1 MYARVYTDR
10 ERKGEKERERERE
23 RDSFRFS
30 NLSPP
35 GFLGRKNSQSFHSVI
50 IQRGQ
55 PPQVLMNRKKKLE
68 AGHTS
73 GKVNF
78 ILVESWGKSDVTS

>member
-1 MYARVYTDR
+1 MCTQIESER
-10 ERKGEKERERERE
+10 EKERERE

-50 IQRGQ
+50 IQCG
-55 PPQVLMNRKKKLE
+55 QVLMNRKKKLE
-68 AGHTS
+68 TGHTP

-78 ILVESWGKSDVTS
+78 ILVGEKSDVTS

>member
-10 ERKGEKERERERE
+10 ERKEEKERERGRE
-23 RDSFRFS
+23 SFRFS

-55 PPQVLMNRKKKLE
+55 VLMNRKKKLE
-68 AGHTS
+68 TGHTP

-78 ILVESWGKSDVTS
+78 ILVGEKSDVTS